1 MPKPCHFVQK
11 LPFFVGQ
18 FPQMLYLCSGFQVVL
33 FSNKD
38 AKLENETQN
47 YYLNMKKR
55 ILSALIALIPS
66 ATLLAGGLTTNT
78 NQNAAYLR
86 QMSQEA
92 IIDITGLYMN
102 PAGTAFLT
110 PGYHF
115 SFNIQNAK
123 QDRDIETTFLLMQY
137 NRFNSNPTREFHGEA
152 NAPVIPSFQ
161 FSYNWEKWS
170 INANFAIGGGGGKAE
185 FDSGLGTFESMY
197 AAKIYS
203 EVITSLTKAIAPA
216 LIGQGMDQAT
226 AMTQAQAMAQKAY
239 QGYSVNSYLKG
250 RQYHFCFTVGATY
263 KPMEDLALF
272 LGARAVYASNNYNGW
287 VEDIH
292 AYYNN
297 PMTQQPVD
305 QQIAGSEL
313 SLNADQTGIGFTPVL
328 GIDWRI
334 NEHWN
339 VAAKYEFK
347 TRLRVENKSEM
358 NEFTSQTAASNATLG
373 QFADGTKIASDVP
386 SLLTAGVEYRPIDAV
401 RLRAGYHWYGDKQ
414 ATVYGNK
421 QDLID
426 DDTWEIT
433 AGAEWE
439 INKWV
444 TVSGG
449 YCRTQYGL
457 SDAYMNDL
465 SFVTSSNNMG
475 FGARVRLTSKLNL
488 DLGYMKTFYE
498 DRTVETQNYLAPGL
512 TKTDT
517 YSRTNRVFG
526 IGINFEF

>member
-1 MPKPCHFVQK
+1 
-11 LPFFVGQ
+11 
-18 FPQMLYLCSGFQVVL
+18 
-33 FSNKD
+33 
-38 AKLENETQN
+38 
-47 YYLNMKKR
+47 MKKR

-102 PAGTAFLT
+102 PAGTAFLA

-115 SFNIQNAK
+115 SLNVQSAK
-123 QDRDIETTFLLMQY
+123 QDRDIETTFPLMFY
-137 NRFNSNPTREFHGEA
+137 NHHYGNPTRQFHGQA

-170 INANFAIGGGGGKAE
+170 VNANFAIGGGGGKCE
-185 FDSGLGTFESMY
+185 FDNGLGTFESMY
-197 AAKIYS
+197 AAQVYS
-203 EVITSLTKAIAPA
+203 SVVTELTKNIAPA
-216 LIGQGMDQAT
+216 LIAQGMDQAT
-226 AMTQAQAMAQKAY
+226 AMAQAQQMAQQSY
-239 QGYSVNSYLKG
+239 NGYTLNSYLKG
-250 RQYHFCFTVGATY
+250 RQYHFCLTLGATY
-263 KPMEDLALF
+263 KPTDDLSLF

-292 AYYNN
+292 AFYMN
-297 PMTQQPVD
+297 PMSQQIVD
-305 QQIAGSEL
+305 QQVVGSEL
-313 SLNADQTGIGFTPVL
+313 SLNADQTGLGFAPVL
-328 GIDWRI
+328 GVDWRI

-339 VAAKYEFK
+339 VAMKYEFK

-358 NEFTSQTAASNATLG
+358 NDFTAATAASNATLG
-373 QFADGTKIASDVP
+373 QFKDGAKIASDVP

-401 RLRAGYHWYGDKQ
+401 RLRAGYHWYGDKK

-426 DDTWEIT
+426 NDTWELT

-449 YCRTQYGL
+449 YVRTQYGL
-457 SDAYMNDL
+457 SDQYMNDL
-465 SFVTSSNNMG
+465 SFVTSSNNLG

-488 DLGYMKTFYE
+488 DLAYMKTFYE

-512 TKTDT
+512 TKTDKYT
-517 YSRTNRVFG
+517 RTNRVFG
-526 IGINFEF
+526 IGVNFEF

>member
-1 MPKPCHFVQK
+1 MNKK
-11 LPFFVGQ
+11 L
-18 FPQMLYLCSGFQVVL
+18 LSVL
-33 FSNKD
+33 F
-38 AKLENETQN
+38 
-47 YYLNMKKR
+47 
-55 ILSALIALIPS
+55 ALIPG
-66 ATLLAGGLTTNT
+66 ATLFAGGLTTNT

-102 PAGTAFLT
+102 PAGTAFLA

-115 SFNIQNAK
+115 SLNIQSAK
-123 QDRDIETTFLLMQY
+123 QDRDIETTFPLMQY
-137 NRFNSNPTREFHGEA
+137 SRKNPTATRLFHGEA
-152 NAPVIPSFQ
+152 NAPIIPSFQ

-170 INANFAIGGGGGKAE
+170 VNANFAIGGGGGKCE
-185 FDSGLGTFESMY
+185 FDNGLGTFESMY

-203 EVITSLTKAIAPA
+203 EVLTSLTKAIAPV
-216 LIGQGMDQAT
+216 LMHQGLDQAT
-226 AMTQAQAMAQKAY
+226 AMTQAQTMAQGAY
-239 QGYSVNSYLKG
+239 QGYSINSYLKG
-250 RQYHFCFTVGATY
+250 RQYHFCLTLGGTY
-263 KPMEDLALF
+263 KPTEDLALF

-292 AYYNN
+292 AFYTD
-297 PMTQQPVD
+297 PMTKQLVD
-305 QQIAGSEL
+305 QQVAGSEL

-426 DDTWEIT
+426 NDTWELT

-444 TVSGG
+444 TISGG
-449 YCRTQYGL
+449 YVRTQYGL
-457 SDAYMNDL
+457 SDQYMNDL
-465 SFVTSSNNMG
+465 SFTTSSNNMG

-498 DRTVETQNYLAPGL
+498 DRTVETKDYLAPGL
-512 TKTDT
+512 TKTDKDYLAPGLT
-517 YSRTNRVFG
+517 KTDDYSRTNRVFG
-526 IGINFEF
+526 IGVNFEF

>member
-1 MPKPCHFVQK
+1 
-11 LPFFVGQ
+11 
-18 FPQMLYLCSGFQVVL
+18 
-33 FSNKD
+33 
-38 AKLENETQN
+38 
-47 YYLNMKKR
+47 MKKR

-102 PAGTAFLT
+102 PAGTAFLA

-115 SFNIQNAK
+115 SLNIQSAK
-123 QDRDIETTFLLMQY
+123 QDRDIETTFPLMQY
-137 NRFNSNPTREFHGEA
+137 SHKDPSATRLFHGEA
-152 NAPVIPSFQ
+152 NAPIIPSFQ

-170 INANFAIGGGGGKAE
+170 VNANFAIGGGGGKCE
-185 FDSGLGTFESMY
+185 FDNGLGTFESMY
-197 AAKIYS
+197 AATIPAKLPGLVQAGY
-203 EVITSLTKAIAPA
+203 TDAFTKMGLDEASASA
-216 LIGQGMDQAT
+216 R
-226 AMTQAQAMAQKAY
+226 AQALMEHYQY
-239 QGYSVNSYLKG
+239 QGYSINSYLKG

-297 PMTQQPVD
+297 PLTQQPVD

-358 NEFTSQTAASNATLG
+358 NEFTSQTAATNATLG

-498 DRTVETQNYLAPGL
+498 DRTVETKDIS
-512 TKTDT
+512 KTDK

-526 IGINFEF
+526 IGVNFEF

>member
-1 MPKPCHFVQK
+1 MNKK
-11 LPFFVGQ
+11 L
-18 FPQMLYLCSGFQVVL
+18 LSVL
-33 FSNKD
+33 F
-38 AKLENETQN
+38 
-47 YYLNMKKR
+47 
-55 ILSALIALIPS
+55 ALIPG
-66 ATLLAGGLTTNT
+66 ATLFAGGLTTNT

-102 PAGTAFLT
+102 PAGTAFLA

-115 SFNIQNAK
+115 SLNIQSAK
-123 QDRDIETTFLLMQY
+123 QDRDIETTFPLMQY
-137 NRFNSNPTREFHGEA
+137 SRKNPIATRMFHGEA
-152 NAPVIPSFQ
+152 NAPVIPSIQ

-170 INANFAIGGGGGKAE
+170 VNANFAIGGGGGKCE
-185 FDSGLGTFESMY
+185 FDNGLGTFESMY
-197 AAKIYS
+197 AASI
-203 EVITSLTKAIAPA
+203 PA
-216 LIGQGMDQAT
+216 KLPGLVQAGYT
-226 AMTQAQAMAQKAY
+226 EAFMKMGLDEAMANARAQAMMENYQY
-239 QGYSVNSYLKG
+239 QGYSINSYLKG
-250 RQYHFCFTVGATY
+250 RQYHFCLTVGGTY
-263 KPMEDLALF
+263 KPTEDLALF

-287 VEDIH
+287 VEDIR
-292 AYYNN
+292 AYYTD
-297 PMTQQPVD
+297 PATQQLTE
-305 QQIAGSEL
+305 QQDTRNEL

-358 NEFTSQTAASNATLG
+358 NQFTSDMAATNPTLG
-373 QFADGTKIASDVP
+373 QFADGAKIASDVP
-386 SLLTAGVEYRPIDAV
+386 SLLTVGVEYRPIDAV

-426 DDTWEIT
+426 NDTWELT

-444 TVSGG
+444 TISGG
-449 YCRTQYGL
+449 YVRTQYGL
-457 SDAYMNDL
+457 SDQYMNDL
-465 SFVTSSNNMG
+465 SFTTSSNNMG

-498 DRTVETQNYLAPGL
+498 DRTVETKDYLAPGL
-512 TKTDT
+512 TKTDN

-526 IGINFEF
+526 IGVNFEF

>member
-1 MPKPCHFVQK
+1 M
-11 LPFFVGQ
+11 
-18 FPQMLYLCSGFQVVL
+18 
-33 FSNKD
+33 N
-38 AKLENETQN
+38 
-47 YYLNMKKR
+47 KR

-102 PAGTAFLT
+102 PAGTAFLA

-115 SFNIQNAK
+115 SLNVQSAK
-123 QDRDIETTFLLMQY
+123 QDRDIETTFPLMFY
-137 NRFNSNPTREFHGEA
+137 NHHYGNPTRQFHGQA

-170 INANFAIGGGGGKAE
+170 VNANFAIGGGGGKCE
-185 FDSGLGTFESMY
+185 FDNGLGTFESMY
-197 AAKIYS
+197 AAQVYS
-203 EVITSLTKAIAPA
+203 SVVTELTKNIAPA
-216 LIGQGMDQAT
+216 LIAQGMDQAT
-226 AMTQAQAMAQKAY
+226 AMAQAQQMAQQSY
-239 QGYSVNSYLKG
+239 NGYTLNSYLKG
-250 RQYHFCFTVGATY
+250 RQYHFCLTLGATY
-263 KPMEDLALF
+263 KPMEDLSLF

-292 AYYNN
+292 AFYMD
-297 PMTQQPVD
+297 PMSRQIVD
-305 QQIAGSEL
+305 KQVVGSEL
-313 SLNADQTGIGFTPVL
+313 SLNADQTGLGFAPVL
-328 GIDWRI
+328 GVDWRI

-339 VAAKYEFK
+339 VAMKYEFK

-358 NEFTSQTAASNATLG
+358 NDFTAATAASNATLG
-373 QFADGTKIASDVP
+373 QFKDGAKIASDVP

-401 RLRAGYHWYGDKQ
+401 RLRAGYHWYGDKK

-449 YCRTQYGL
+449 YVRTQYGL
-457 SDAYMNDL
+457 SDQYMNDL

-498 DRTVETQNYLAPGL
+498 DRTVETKDYLAPGL
-512 TKTDT
+512 TKSDN

>member
-1 MPKPCHFVQK
+1 MNKK
-11 LPFFVGQ
+11 L
-18 FPQMLYLCSGFQVVL
+18 LSVL
-33 FSNKD
+33 F
-38 AKLENETQN
+38 
-47 YYLNMKKR
+47 
-55 ILSALIALIPS
+55 ALIPG
-66 ATLLAGGLTTNT
+66 ATLFAGGLTTNT

-102 PAGTAFLT
+102 PAGTAFLA

-115 SFNIQNAK
+115 SLNIQSAK
-123 QDRDIETTFLLMQY
+123 QDRDIETTFPLMQY
-137 NRFNSNPTREFHGEA
+137 SRKNPTATRLFHGEA
-152 NAPVIPSFQ
+152 NAPIIPSFQ

-170 INANFAIGGGGGKAE
+170 VNANFAIGGGGGKCE
-185 FDSGLGTFESMY
+185 FDNGLGTFESMY
-197 AAKIYS
+197 AGLIPNAFP
-203 EVITSLTKAIAPA
+203 PA
-216 LIGQGMDQAT
+216 LQAGIART
-226 AMTQAQAMAQKAY
+226 LMEQHGLNEAMANAQAQALMENYQY
-239 QGYSVNSYLKG
+239 QGYSINSYLKG
-250 RQYHFCFTVGATY
+250 RQYHFCLTLGGTY
-263 KPMEDLALF
+263 KPTEDLALF

-287 VEDIH
+287 VEDINV
-292 AYYNN
+292 YYND
-297 PMTQQPVD
+297 PITKQPTN
-305 QQIAGSEL
+305 QLLAPYEL

-358 NEFTSQTAASNATLG
+358 NEFTAQTAASNATLG

-426 DDTWEIT
+426 NDTWELT

-444 TVSGG
+444 TISGG
-449 YCRTQYGL
+449 YVRTQYGL
-457 SDAYMNDL
+457 SDQYMNDL
-465 SFVTSSNNMG
+465 SFTTSSNNMG

-498 DRTVETQNYLAPGL
+498 DRTVETKDYLAPGL
-512 TKTDT
+512 TKTDD

-526 IGINFEF
+526 IGVNFEF

>member
-1 MPKPCHFVQK
+1 
-11 LPFFVGQ
+11 
-18 FPQMLYLCSGFQVVL
+18 
-33 FSNKD
+33 
-38 AKLENETQN
+38 
-47 YYLNMKKR
+47 MKKR

-102 PAGTAFLT
+102 PAGTAFLA

-115 SFNIQNAK
+115 SLNIQSAK
-123 QDRDIETTFLLMQY
+123 QDRDIETTFPLMQY
-137 NRFNSNPTREFHGEA
+137 SHKDPNATRLFHGEA
-152 NAPVIPSFQ
+152 NAPIIPSFQ

-170 INANFAIGGGGGKAE
+170 VNANFAIGGGGGKCE
-185 FDSGLGTFESMY
+185 FDNGLGTFESMY

-203 EVITSLTKAIAPA
+203 EVLTSLTKAIAPA

-297 PMTQQPVD
+297 PLTQQPVD

-328 GIDWRI
+328 GVDWRI

-465 SFVTSSNNMG
+465 SFVTSSNSMG

-526 IGINFEF
+526 IGVNFEF

>member
-1 MPKPCHFVQK
+1 MNKK
-11 LPFFVGQ
+11 L
-18 FPQMLYLCSGFQVVL
+18 LSVL
-33 FSNKD
+33 F
-38 AKLENETQN
+38 
-47 YYLNMKKR
+47 
-55 ILSALIALIPS
+55 ALIPG
-66 ATLLAGGLTTNT
+66 ATLFAGGLTTNT

-102 PAGTAFLT
+102 PAGTAFLA

-115 SFNIQNAK
+115 SLNIQSAK
-123 QDRDIETTFLLMQY
+123 QDRDIETTFPLMFY
-137 NRFNSNPTREFHGEA
+137 NHHYGNPTRQFHGQA

-170 INANFAIGGGGGKAE
+170 VNANFAIGGGGGKCE
-185 FDSGLGTFESMY
+185 FDNGLGTFESMY
-197 AAKIYS
+197 AAQVYS
-203 EVITSLTKAIAPA
+203 SVVTELTKNIAPA
-216 LIGQGMDQAT
+216 LIAQGMDQAT
-226 AMTQAQAMAQKAY
+226 AMAQAQQMAQQSY
-239 QGYSVNSYLKG
+239 NGYTLNSYLKG
-250 RQYHFCFTVGATY
+250 RQYHFCLTLGATY
-263 KPMEDLALF
+263 KPMEDLSLF

-292 AYYNN
+292 AFYMD
-297 PMTQQPVD
+297 PMSRQIVD
-305 QQIAGSEL
+305 KQVVGSEL
-313 SLNADQTGIGFTPVL
+313 SLNADQTGLGFAPVL
-328 GIDWRI
+328 GVDWRI

-339 VAAKYEFK
+339 VAMKYEFK

-358 NEFTSQTAASNATLG
+358 NDFTSKMAADPKSALS
-373 QFADGTKIASDVP
+373 QFADGAKIASDVP

-401 RLRAGYHWYGDKQ
+401 RLHAGYHWYGDKK

-449 YCRTQYGL
+449 YVRTQYGL
-457 SDAYMNDL
+457 SDQYMNDL

-498 DRTVETQNYLAPGL
+498 DRTVETKDYLAPGL
-512 TKTDT
+512 TKSDN